1 MGSDGR
7 NVAATYSNQAMTGV
21 AMRAIVQ
28 DSYGSTDV
36 LRSAQID
43 RPEIAEHEVL
53 LRVHAAGLDR
63 GTWHMMTGTPY
74 LMRIIGFGFRGPKNR
89 VPGIDVA
96 GTVAEVGSA
105 VTKFH
110 VGDEVFGMSRGSF
123 AEYAAA
129 REDKLALKPANASFE
144 QAAAVGISGGTAL
157 QALEAG
163 RVEPGQRVLIVGA
176 SGGVGSYAVQLAK
189 AAGAEVTGVC
199 STKKLDLVTS
209 LGAQHVVDY
218 TREDFADGVH
228 HYDLIIDIAGN
239 SPLSRLRRALTPTGT
254 AVIVGG
260 ESKGNIT
267 GGIDRQLRAMLL
279 TRFIGQRLT
288 GLASK
293 ERASDSEIL
302 ARHITAGTVTP
313 SIDRSYPLDQVP
325 AAMRHLEAGTVK
337 GKIAITI

>member
-1 MGSDGR
+1 MGFSGK
-7 NVAATYSNQAMTGV
+7 NTAAIDTNHARTGTK
-21 AMRAIVQ
+21 MRAIVQ

-74 LMRIIGFGFRGPKNR
+74 LMRMIGFGFRGPKNR

-96 GTVAEVGSA
+96 GTVAAVGSA

-144 QAAAVGISGGTAL
+144 QAATVGISGGTAL

-163 RVEPGQRVLIVGA
+163 RLEPGQRVLIVGA
-176 SGGVGSYAVQLAK
+176 SGGVGSYAVQLAN
-189 AAGAEVTGVC
+189 AAAAEVTGVC
-199 STKKLDLVTS
+199 STEKLDLVTN
-209 LGAQHVVDY
+209 LGADHLVDY
-218 TREDFADGVH
+218 TRENFADGLH
-228 HYDLIIDIAGN
+228 HYDLVIDIAGN
-239 SPLSRLRRALTPTGT
+239 SSLSRLRRALTPTGT

-260 ESKGNIT
+260 ESKGNVT
-267 GGIDRQLRAMLL
+267 GGIDRQLRAMFL
-279 TRFIGQRLT
+279 TPFIRQRLT

-293 ERASDSEIL
+293 ERGTDSKVL
-302 ARHITAGTVTP
+302 AEHIAAGTVTP
-313 SIDRSYPLDQVP
+313 SIDRTYPLDQVP